1 MRELANALL
10 SFVGM
15 TTPLSVLV
23 TGATGRT
30 GSLVMKKLQQHPEQ
44 FTARGFAR
52 SREKAIDLFGTA
64 DNFWIGDIRDR
75 ATLETAIAGCQA
87 LVILTSAV
95 PQMKGVPQPGQR
107 PEFTFPDGEMPA
119 AIDYEGQ
126 INQIEAAKAAGV
138 QHIVLVG
145 SMGGTNENHPLNS
158 LGDGKILVWK
168 RKAEQYLIE
177 SGIDYTIIRAG
188 GLLDQPG
195 GQRELLVGKDDAML
209 TNPPGGVPT
218 SIPRA
223 DVAEVVVRS
232 LLEPNARNKA
242 FDVISKPE
250 NTPGAVITTDFATL
264 FAQTTPGL

>member
-1 MRELANALL
+1 MGNACL
-10 SFVGM
+10 SLVGM
-15 TTPLSVLV
+15 TTALQVLV

-30 GSLVMKKLQQHPEQ
+30 GSLVIKKLQQHPEQ
-44 FTARGFAR
+44 FTPRGFAR
-52 SREKAIDLFGTA
+52 SRDKVMELFGSA
-64 DNFWIGDIRDR
+64 DNFYFGDIRDR
-75 ATLETAIAGCQA
+75 AALEAALVGCQA

-107 PEFTFPDGEMPA
+107 PEFAFPEGEMPA

-126 INQIEAAKAAGV
+126 VHQIEAAKAAGV

-158 LGDGKILVWK
+158 LGNGKILIWK
-168 RKAEQYLIE
+168 RQAEQYLID
-177 SGIDYTIIRAG
+177 SGIDYTIVRAG

-195 GQRELLVGKDDAML
+195 GRRELLVGKDDTML

-250 NTPGAVITTDFATL
+250 DTPDAVVTTDFAAL